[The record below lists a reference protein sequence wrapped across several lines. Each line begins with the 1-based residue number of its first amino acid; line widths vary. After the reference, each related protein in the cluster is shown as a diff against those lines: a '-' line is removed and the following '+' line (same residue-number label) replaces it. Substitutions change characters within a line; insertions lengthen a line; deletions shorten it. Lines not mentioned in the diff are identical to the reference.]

1 MYSAAR
7 INYGAAKTRAASA
20 WDWVKSP
27 SKVKSGGRLLFRL
40 PAEAASREVWRLCA
54 EETSTG
60 RLGLSLGRPNDKDVG
75 IDEMPMLVNIA
86 DASDAVE
93 VQRIAQR
100 VREVGGPSSHV
111 LKNADGRQ
119 LNCEDGPSPKRLCAR
134 EDDIGTAV
142 PAGITVAEFDNTIN
156 WASILAH
163 PSAAP
168 VSVPTGLRV
177 SDTVE
182 NVDWASVMGAARG
195 SIMSSRTSSTPT
207 VNFGETVAAATLP
220 EHQSVTME
228 GVLAVLSAKPR
239 TAQELN
245 AFPVRG
251 ENDSELTARAFYER
265 FVARTPQQCAS
276 ELAAPQ
282 KSVAWLGA
290 RALSITASDFG
301 AAVGHNSYSTPDD
314 VLEKKLWDS
323 FAGNDATAWGAHCED
338 LAAAA
343 FLAWA
348 QTTFAGSTVQLHHE
362 NLMKSSEAPWMA
374 VSPDGFLERTDSTG
388 QRSVELVE
396 FKCPVRDS
404 RMGAHAHPY
413 AHCQGNVPP
422 YYMDQV
428 QGVAGY
434 LNKHAGGYRGCTLSG
449 IWFVVWRPT
458 RMWVTR
464 VAIDKAYFEGS
475 LLPSLQTFYFG
486 RMLPAFAHKYN
497 GRLRKGE
504 IVPTQ
509 RISV

>member
-1 MYSAAR
+1 M
-7 INYGAAKTRAASA
+7 
-20 WDWVKSP
+20 
-27 SKVKSGGRLLFRL
+27 LFRL
-40 PAEAASREVWRLCA
+40 PPDATAREVWRLCA

-60 RLGLSLGRPNDKDVG
+60 RLGLSLGRPNDKELG
-75 IDEMPMLVNIA
+75 IDEVPMLVCIA
-86 DASDAVE
+86 DASDAAE
-93 VQRIAQR
+93 VLRIAQK

-119 LNCEDGPSPKRLCAR
+119 LNSEDGPSPKRLCTR
-134 EDDIGTAV
+134 DDEVSIAL
-142 PAGITVAEFDNTIN
+142 PAGISVADSDETID
-156 WASILAH
+156 WSSILAR
-163 PSAAP
+163 PSAP
-168 VSVPTGLRV
+168 ESVAGLRV
-177 SDTVE
+177 SDAVE
-182 NVDWASVMGAARG
+182 GVDWAVVMGAAPCKP
-195 SIMSSRTSSTPT
+195 STSSMIEH
-207 VNFGETVAAATLP
+207 VNFGDTVAASTLP
-220 EHQSVTME
+220 EHQSVRME
-228 GVLAVLSAKPR
+228 GVIAALKFKPS
-239 TAQELN
+239 TAQEIN

-251 ENDSELTARAFYER
+251 EYGAELTARAFYER
-265 FVARTPQQCAS
+265 FVARTPEQCAA

-323 FAGNDATAWGAHCED
+323 FAGNEATAWGAHCED

-348 QTTFAGSTVQLHHE
+348 QKTFTGSAVQLHHE
-362 NLMKSSEAPWMA
+362 NLMKTSDAPWMA
-374 VSPDGFLERTDSTG
+374 VSPDGFLERTDSAG

-434 LNKHAGGYRGCTLSG
+434 LNKYAGGYKGCALSG

-464 VAIDKAYFEGS
+464 VAVDKAYFEGS

-509 RISV
+509 KVSV